1 MSLPAIL
8 RTKPQATIDTMT
20 VHTSILEP
28 IINNQNICRFTL
40 EKKGILDIN
49 SCVQISRVYERAGG
63 VAFGGDVFCPVKP
76 GAHSWIES
84 ATLRVG
90 ATAVATTDKYGHY
103 ATIKRLFKS
112 AEERI
117 RKDSIRVGSTTDG
130 YEPSNLA
137 NGQVQPMNLLWGR
150 GEDGQPRT
158 NGIIHEGLRLTDA
171 TDGEKEAVVF
181 AIKLSELF
189 PMMRNVQLPLYL
201 MAEPVSIE
209 IRWSADTKT
218 HSFVTSDDAAH
229 QPTHA
234 PVATTQIQFLADYLT
249 YDDTKMGDLAQT
261 AASEQGLTMPYN
273 DIILTTATVPSAGAA
288 VAQGT
293 TAISQRVNREIGLAG
308 RVVQNII
315 WADVPN
321 DPAHWSLLPGTDA
334 SVWTQLNGVY
344 VGRDMCAGS
353 EFNLRINDRE
363 FFNRPVSNVSQKAY
377 YLSQTE
383 GVDLQVPT
391 VEYSMDQCTND
402 AGEWTAALRAF
413 AAGAVGTA
421 TPLGVQSME
430 GLAII
435 DNRITGLQHYEGVSL
450 TSNPLTGTGTAIG
463 QKPIMLNRTLR
474 RGFCDAPQ
482 QTLETYIWAQV
493 ERLFVL
499 QGGVVSLT
507 E

>member
-49 SCVQISRVYERAGG
+49 SCVQISRVYEQDGG
-63 VAFGGDVFCPVKP
+63 AFEGDVFCPVKA
-76 GAHSWIES
+76 GAHSWIDS

-103 ATIKRLFKS
+103 SGIKRLFKS

-117 RKDSIRVGSTTDG
+117 RKDSIRVGSLTDG
-130 YEPSNLA
+130 FEPDNYATGGL
-137 NGQVQPMNLLWGR
+137 QPMNLLWGR
-150 GEDGQPRT
+150 EEHGFPKA
-158 NGIIHEGLRLTDA
+158 NGLIHEELKITDA
-171 TDGEKEAVVF
+171 DEGEEDAVVF

-209 IRWSADTKT
+209 IRWTQDTKNY
-218 HSFVTSDDAAH
+218 SFVTSDLAAN
-229 QPTHA
+229 QPVHC

-249 YDDTKMGDLAQT
+249 YNDTKMGELAEM
-261 AASEQGLTMPYN
+261 AASEQGLTMPYL
-273 DIILTTATVPSAGAA
+273 DTILTTSTIPSAGGA
-288 VAQGT
+288 VAQG
-293 TAISQRVNREIGLAG
+293 AAALSQRVNREIGLAG

-321 DPAHWSLLPGTDA
+321 SNLHWSLDPA
-334 SVWTQLNGVY
+334 NHPAAWTQLNGVY
-344 VGRDMCAGS
+344 VGRDMAAGS

-363 FFNRPVSNVSQKAY
+363 FFNRPVSNVAQKAY
-377 YLSQTE
+377 YLQQTE
-383 GVDLQVPT
+383 GVDIQLPSC
-391 VEYSMDQCTND
+391 EYSMDQCSVD
-402 AGEWTAALRAF
+402 GEWRAALRAF
-413 AAGAVGTA
+413 PDGGQGTTA
-421 TPLGVQSME
+421 PTGKQAME
-430 GLAII
+430 GLGIC
-435 DNRITGLQHYEGVSL
+435 DNRLTGLQHFEGVSL

-463 QKPIMLNRTLR
+463 QKPIMLNRTLN
-474 RGFCDAPQ
+474 RGYSDAPQ
-482 QTLETYIWAQV
+482 QSLETYIWAQV

>member
-8 RTKPQATIDTMT
+8 RTKPQATIDSMS

-28 IINNQNICRFTL
+28 IINNQQICRFTL

-49 SCVQISRVYERAGG
+49 SCVQVSRVYEAAGG
-63 VAFGGDVFCPVKP
+63 MGYGGDVFCPVKA

-103 ATIKRLFKS
+103 ANIKRLFKS

-130 YEPSNLA
+130 FEPANVA
-137 NGQVQPMNLLWGR
+137 NGQLQPMNLLWGR
-150 GEDGQPRT
+150 DENGVPKV
-158 NGIIHEGLRLTDA
+158 NGIIHEELRITDE
-171 TDGEKEAVVF
+171 DQGEPDAVVF

-209 IRWSADTKT
+209 IRWASDEKN
-218 HSFVTSDDAAH
+218 HSFVTSDLAAN
-229 QPTHA
+229 QPQHA
-234 PVATTQIQFLADYLT
+234 PIATTQIQFLADYLT
-249 YDDTKMGDLAQT
+249 YDDTKMGDLAQI

-273 DIILTTATVPSAGAA
+273 DIVLTTATVPSAGAA
-288 VAQGT
+288 VVAGGA
-293 TAISQRVNREIGLAG
+293 AIKQTVNREIGLAG
-308 RVVQNII
+308 RVVQNIV

-321 DPAHWSLLPGTDA
+321 STNHWSLLPGTDA
-334 SVWTQLNGVY
+334 AAWTDLNGLY

-363 FFNRPVSNVSQKAY
+363 FFNRPVSNVAQKAY
-377 YLSQTE
+377 YLQQTE
-383 GVDLQVPT
+383 GVDIQLPSC
-391 VEYSMDQCTND
+391 EYSMDQCTAD
-402 AGEWTAALRAF
+402 GEWKEALRAF
-413 AAGAVGTA
+413 KDGAVGA
-421 TPLGVQSME
+421 TVPKGVQSME
-430 GLAII
+430 GYAII
-435 DNRITGLQHYEGVSL
+435 DNRFTGLQHYEGVSL

-463 QKPIMLNRTLR
+463 QKPIMLNRTIN

-482 QTLETYIWAQV
+482 QSLETYIWAQV

-499 QGGVVSLT
+499 QGGIVSLT